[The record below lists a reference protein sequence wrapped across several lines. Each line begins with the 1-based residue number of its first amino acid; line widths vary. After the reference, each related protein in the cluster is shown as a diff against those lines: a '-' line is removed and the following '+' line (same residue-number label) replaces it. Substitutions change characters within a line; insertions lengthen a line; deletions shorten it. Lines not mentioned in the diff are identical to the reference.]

1 MNWLDDY
8 RSKVRTPAEAVG
20 MITSGDRVYYAGNA
34 AIPQTLVRAL
44 AARRDELHDVQ
55 LNHVLLI
62 GEDPLSAPG
71 MEGHFRH
78 NSLFVGPADRKAVN
92 DGRADYV
99 PIFLHQIPRLFR
111 ERIVPLDVAM
121 VQVSPPD
128 EHGFMSLGVE
138 VLASTAACQ
147 TARTVIAQVN
157 EKMPRV
163 LGDSFLHV
171 GRVHAIV
178 EATEPLPE
186 LHLDPATAVERAIA
200 SHVLGLITPGCTLQM
215 GIGGIPD
222 SVWESI
228 EGAMELGIHTEMIS
242 DGAMRAIQRGV
253 VSGIHKTLHP
263 GKVIL
268 TFALGTAQLYDFLDN
283 NPMIEAHPVNHV
295 NDPEVAAQ
303 NDNLVAINSAIEV
316 DLTGGV
322 LGFDRS
328 VHLLRLRRAGGLHP
342 RRSPLEGRPA
352 GHRHSVDGQGRGD
365 VADRAVSQGGGRCCH
380 QPGGRALCRDR
391 ARAGEPVRQEPPGAG
406 RIARQHRASRLSGR
420 PGAGSQGAQ
429 AAAVITAASGRAT
442 TWRGCEADPGDG
454 GTWADRI
461 GAGSGAAG
469 TVRSGSCG
477 GVGHPRR
484 AGRGGE

>member
-8 RSKVRTPAEAVG
+8 RSKLRTPAEAVA
-20 MITSGDRVYYAGNA
+20 MIESGDRVYYGGNA

-44 AARRDELHDVQ
+44 AQRRDELTDVQ

-147 TARTVIAQVN
+147 MARTVIAQVN

-171 GRVHAIV
+171 NRVHAIV

-186 LHLDPATAVERAIA
+186 LHLDPPTRVERAIA
-200 SHVLGLITPGCTLQM
+200 GHVLALITPGCTLQM

-228 EGAMELGIHTEMIS
+228 EGPMELGIHTEMIS

-268 TFALGTAQLYDFLDN
+268 TFALGTAELYDFLDN
-283 NPMIEAHPVNHV
+283 NPLIEAHPVNHV

-316 DLTGGV
+316 DLTGQVCSDSIGPYIYS
-322 LGFDRS
+322 GF
-328 VHLLRLRRAGGLHP
+328 GGQVDFIRGAAHS
-342 RRSPLEGRPA
+342 RGGRPVIA
-352 GHRHSVDGQGRGD
+352 IPSTAKSGAMSRIV
-365 VADRAVSQGGGRCCH
+365 
-380 QPGGRALCRDR
+380 PYLK
-391 ARAGEPVRQEPPGAG
+391 EGAG
-406 RIARQHRASRLSGR
+406 VVTSRADVHYVVTEHGAVNLFGKNLRERAELLISIAHPDFQDDLERAAKARKLL
-420 PGAGSQGAQ
+420 P
-429 AAAVITAASGRAT
+429 
-442 TWRGCEADPGDG
+442 
-454 GTWADRI
+454 
-461 GAGSGAAG
+461 
-469 TVRSGSCG
+469 
-477 GVGHPRR
+477 
-484 AGRGGE
+484 